1 MQESIPNS
9 LKIAV
14 GIPSL
19 ATGGMERVASVL
31 LSELSKVD
39 GLELHL
45 LLYGRRRD
53 LFYSLA
59 PGVITH
65 LPDFAFSDYSR
76 PVATLKTIFFI
87 RNSLKKI
94 RPDAVFNFGEKWNN
108 LVLGAC
114 LGARLPIFVSDRCQ
128 PDKKL
133 GFLHEALRRVLYP
146 RAKAVIAQTS
156 FAESVYRKMMP
167 NARYQV
173 IPNPIVIP
181 PEVEAIKREP
191 LILSVGRLIET
202 KHHDRL
208 IKIFHQRRERHWKLA
223 ILGDDPLGGKTRD
236 RLRELCVSLGEDA
249 NVELPGTV
257 SDVASWYGR
266 ASIFTFT
273 SSSEGFPN
281 ALAEAMSY
289 GLPCIAYDCIAGPR
303 DLLGPST
310 FGFLV
315 DLFDDDSFLEKLDRL
330 AASEPLRRELGATAR
345 TSMNRF
351 ASAQVAR
358 LYLQLLPDRN

>member
-1 MQESIPNS
+1 MKQVSSNS

-14 GIPSL
+14 GIHSL
-19 ATGGMERVASVL
+19 GTGGMERVASVL
-31 LSELSKVD
+31 LSELSKFD

-45 LLYGRRRD
+45 ILYGSQRD

-59 PGVITH
+59 PGVMTH
-65 LPDFAFSDYSR
+65 LPNFAFSDYSR
-76 PVATLKTIFFI
+76 PIATLKTVFFI

-114 LGARLPIFVSDRCQ
+114 FGAGLPIFVSDRCQ

-133 GFLHEALRRVLYP
+133 GFLHETLRRVLYP
-146 RAKAVIAQTS
+146 RAKAVIAQTAY
-156 FAESVYRKMMP
+156 AESVYRQMIP
-167 NARYQV
+167 TARYSV

-181 PEVEAIKREP
+181 AEAESTKREP
-191 LILSVGRLIET
+191 LVLSVGRLIET

-208 IKIFHQRRERHWKLA
+208 IRIFHQRRDRHWKLA

-236 RLRELCVSLGEDA
+236 RLRELCASLGESDS
-249 NVELPGTV
+249 VELPGTV
-257 SDVASWYGR
+257 SDVASWYRR
-266 ASIFTFT
+266 AGIFAFT

-315 DLFDDDSFLEKLDRL
+315 NLFDDQSFLEMLDRL
-330 AASEPLRRELGATAR
+330 TASDPLRLEMGATAR

-351 ASAQVAR
+351 ASEQIAKK
-358 LYLQLLPDRN
+358 YLELVSSLC

>member
-1 MQESIPNS
+1 MLAKQR
-9 LKIAV
+9 KIV
-14 GIPSL
+14 IGVHSL

-45 LLYGRRRD
+45 ILYGRRRD

-65 LPDFAFSDYSR
+65 LPDFVFSDYSR

-87 RNSLKKI
+87 RDSLKKI

-114 LGARLPIFVSDRCQ
+114 LGAGLPIFVSDRCQ

-133 GFLHEALRRVLYP
+133 GFLHETLRRLLYP
-146 RAKAVIAQTS
+146 RAKAVIAQTA
-156 FAESVYRKMMP
+156 FAEHVYRKMMP

-208 IKIFHQRRERHWKLA
+208 IKIFHRRRDRNWKLA

-236 RLRELCVSLGEDA
+236 RLLELCDSLGEIE
-249 NVELPGTV
+249 NVALPGTV
-257 SDVASWYGR
+257 SDVAPWYRR
-266 ASIFTFT
+266 ASIFAFT

-289 GLPCIAYDCIAGPR
+289 GLPCVAYDCVAGPR
-303 DLLGPST
+303 ELLGLST
-310 FGFLV
+310 YGFLV
-315 DLFDDDSFLEKLDRL
+315 DLFDDQSFLERLDRL
-330 AASEPLRRELGATAR
+330 VASEALRRDLGGIAR
-345 TSMNRF
+345 MSMSRF
-351 ASAQVAR
+351 ASDQIAQM
-358 LYLQLLPDRN
+358 YLQLLPAKR